1 MKNLVPLPY
10 RRVSVQPYESAM
22 TEAAICAHL
31 IGKETYRRTDFVV
44 LTKGPETA
52 VVAVS
57 APDREALFCPIDSVK
72 LVSLPD
78 TTRFVEASKID
89 PSNPSALAAK
99 AREVGVGVEETLVVR
114 GLMGM

>member
-22 TEAAICAHL
+22 TEAAIRDHL

-44 LTKGPETA
+44 LTRGSETA

-57 APDREALFCPIDSVK
+57 APDREALFCPIDSVE

-78 TTRFVEASKID
+78 TTRFVGGPRNRPLD
-89 PSNPSALAAK
+89 PLGPRQKGS
-99 AREVGVGVEETLVVR
+99 
-114 GLMGM
+114 